1 MTHPLV
7 NQLAFVRSEFQRC
20 LKGLGEEDAVKRIQ
34 PMNCISWIIGHLANQ
49 ENTYW
54 VYLGQEKVIHAHLRE
69 LVGYGKPA
77 TTPPLVEMQSI
88 WQEVTVEADKFLN
101 SLTAHDL
108 LQHFNHKR
116 RQLEESIGTM
126 LYRNIYHYWF
136 HTGEAHAIRQ
146 VLGHENLPD
155 FVGNMQ
161 QFPYQP
167 E

>member
-108 LQHFNHKR
+108 LQHLNHKR